1 MTVTAESP
9 SPDLLQ
15 LLVLHS
21 VVQTDTA
28 GVLVGRLQAVEAVIL
43 LLLKVGLRVGA
54 AVEPVALVARPAGAV
69 EAAQGV
75 GAVGEQRAG
84 PVLALIEV
92 RLLAQRPTPP
102 VVTVALQ
109 HNQGY
114 IRTIFGGQFLGDLM
128 VFGHFQLSH

>member
-1 MTVTAESP
+1 MS
-9 SPDLLQ
+9 
-15 LLVLHS
+15 
-21 VVQTDTA
+21 
-28 GVLVGRLQAVEAVIL
+28 RLQAVEAVIL

-75 GAVGEQRAG
+75 GAVGEQGAG

-92 RLLAQRPTPP
+92 RLLAQRPAPP

-114 IRTIFGGQFLGDLM
+114 IWGNIRVRGPVSGWFFA
-128 VFGHFQLSH
+128 F